1 MGEEREAGRER
12 LDTCAHLYCTP
23 KPHPIPQTWHS
34 QSNIKNTAE
43 EVHYNTKVCE
53 GRWEKRGT
61 VSELL
66 KGEAGTDRTVRLGLV
81 VVKIMGRRSKWGD
94 EKVRGERQMRK
105 LLFLSLEEQERRERY
120 LRKLLQSLKH

>member
-1 MGEEREAGRER
+1 MNCSREKQA
-12 LDTCAHLYCTP
+12 
-23 KPHPIPQTWHS
+23 QT
-34 QSNIKNTAE
+34 E
-43 EVHYNTKVCE
+43 
-53 GRWEKRGT
+53 
-61 VSELL
+61 
-66 KGEAGTDRTVRLGLV
+66 LGLV